1 MKWLAIVLTAIF
13 TTAKL
18 MSVVTWSWWLVLLP
32 AIIYIAYGIVLF
44 IIALTIA
51 WFTNIWDTEDVD
63 NQDVTQW
70 FSSLIIIVL
79 STLNMKQNT

>member
-32 AIIYIAYGIVLF
+32 VIIYIAYGIVLF

-51 WFTNIWDTEDVD
+51 WFTNI
-63 NQDVTQW
+63 
-70 FSSLIIIVL
+70 
-79 STLNMKQNT
+79 

>member
-51 WFTNIWDTEDVD
+51 WFTNI
-63 NQDVTQW
+63 
-70 FSSLIIIVL
+70 
-79 STLNMKQNT
+79 

>member
-1 MKWLAIVLTAIF
+1 MEINMIDVQQLMKWLAIVLTAIF

-18 MSVVTWSWWLVLLP
+18 LSVITWSWWLVLLP

-51 WFTNIWDTEDVD
+51 WFTNV
-63 NQDVTQW
+63 
-70 FSSLIIIVL
+70 
-79 STLNMKQNT
+79 